1 MSIHQETV
9 IDAAPARVYAVLTDG
24 AKFAAATGQPARLTD
39 QEGEEFTL
47 FSGRVEGRQ
56 IELVPGERVVQAWR
70 FGGNHPEAWDAGV
83 YSVVHFTLERA
94 GNATKLVIDHDGV
107 PAEWQEHIASGY
119 PTFYMDP
126 LARYF
131 AALVPNAA

>member
-47 FSGRVEGRQ
+47 FSGRVERNMVTA
-56 IELVPGERVVQAWR
+56 LYTARRV
-70 FGGNHPEAWDAGV
+70 
-83 YSVVHFTLERA
+83 
-94 GNATKLVIDHDGV
+94 
-107 PAEWQEHIASGY
+107 
-119 PTFYMDP
+119 
-126 LARYF
+126 
-131 AALVPNAA
+131 